1 MHEKKYDLV
10 SDSRDSRYLTLR
22 SLQTPQGRSRTG
34 CYVIEGIRH
43 LSRAVEARSAVQSIF
58 IDPSVLS
65 NHYGRKLARK
75 LRKQGVP
82 GVRLSCDLYRTLT
95 MASEPQGV
103 GAVIRQEWIPI
114 NRVAVPRNS
123 LWLAIE
129 SIESPGNLGTILRT
143 AEASGVRGVFVLA
156 DECDPHDPAAIRASM
171 GSLFSQQLIRCSVH
185 EFIAWARA
193 KGVTIVASTPMGL
206 MNYKDLPCRW
216 PVVLAL
222 GSEKRGLSEQILDAA
237 HFTVRIPMH
246 GLCDSL
252 NVAVA
257 AGVLLFEMS
266 SQRRGEGDVK
276 QRTR

>member
-43 LSRAVEARSAVQSIF
+43 LSRAVEARSAIQSIF

-75 LRKQGVP
+75 LRNQGVP
-82 GVRLSCDLYRTLT
+82 GVRLSHSLYRTLT
-95 MASEPQGV
+95 MANEPQGI
-103 GAVIRQEWIPI
+103 GAVIRQEWIPL

-143 AEASGVRGVFVLA
+143 AEASGVSGVFVLA

-185 EFIAWARA
+185 EFIAWA
-193 KGVTIVASTPMGL
+193 KGKDVAIVASTPVGL
-206 MNYKDLPCRW
+206 MTYKDLPCRW
-216 PVVLAL
+216 PEALAI

-257 AGVLLFEMS
+257 AGVLLFEMA

-276 QRTR
+276 ERMT

>member
-10 SDSRDSRYLTLR
+10 SDKRDSRYLTFR

-43 LSRAVEARSAVQSIF
+43 LARAVEAHADIKFIF
-58 IDPSVLS
+58 VDPSGLS
-65 NHYGRKLARK
+65 NHFGQKLARR

-82 GVRLSCDLYRTLT
+82 GVRLSHDLYGSLS
-95 MASEPQGV
+95 MANEPQGI
-103 GAVIRQEWIPI
+103 GAVVRQEWIPL
-114 NRVAVPRNS
+114 NGVTVARRS

-129 SIESPGNLGTILRT
+129 SIESSGNLGTILRT
-143 AEASGVRGVFVLA
+143 AEASGVSGVFILA
-156 DECDPHDPAAIRASM
+156 DECDPHDPAAVRASM
-171 GSLFSQQLIRCSVH
+171 GSLFSQRLIRCSVH

-193 KGVTIVASTPMGL
+193 QGVAIIASTPAGL
-206 MNYKDLPCRW
+206 MNYKDVPYRW
-216 PVVLAL
+216 PVALAL
-222 GSEKRGLSEQILDAA
+222 GSEKRGLSEQMLDAA

-266 SQRRGEGDVK
+266 SLR
-276 QRTR
+276 